1 MSPATFGL
9 PSRPLSSVA
18 GGTPPQNAQLIRDL
32 MDGKLDSET
41 SQIENFVVM
50 NAAGLLVVSG
60 KAKDEKEGVRMAR
73 EAIKDGRALAA
84 LNGYREQAQKALQE
98 EEELDRSNGL

>member
-1 MSPATFGL
+1 MA
-9 PSRPLSSVA
+9 
-18 GGTPPQNAQLIRDL
+18 
-32 MDGKLDSET
+32 GKLDPET

-60 KAKDEKEGVRMAR
+60 KAKDEKEGVKLAR

-98 EEELDRSNGL
+98 EDELDRANGM